1 MTDEAYM
8 TLALSLAKRAKG
20 LTHPNPTVGC
30 VVVKNGKIVGRGF
43 HEGAGKPHAEVVAL
57 SQAGKEAQ
65 GSILYVT
72 LEPCTHFGRTPPCTD
87 AILRYGVKRVV
98 VAVEDPNPL
107 VGGKGIKRLKEAGLE
122 VTVGVLEEEAR
133 LLNEDFFTYVSKRRP
148 YITLKLA
155 QSADGKTA
163 TPSGNSKWISSEDSR
178 RYAHKLRSEATAI
191 LVGINTV
198 LKDNPSLTIR
208 HFPSPRQPLRV
219 VLDPN
224 LRIDPSLKIA
234 SSSEA
239 RTLLFHRKRDKKK
252 EEALSSRGVELIAL
266 EDFSLGNIL
275 EELYRREVVH
285 LLVEGGAKTVSSFL
299 KSGLWDRMIIFQAP
313 KLIGDGISIG
323 DLGVRSVREAKKM
336 KLRRTFK
343 IGQDIVAEYIPL
355 F

>member
-30 VVVKNGKIVGRGF
+30 LVVKNGKIVGRGF

-65 GSILYVT
+65 GSTLYVT

-107 VGGKGIKRLKEAGLE
+107 VGGKGIRRLREAGLE

-133 LLNEDFFTYVSKRRP
+133 LLNEDFFTYVSKGRP
-148 YITLKLA
+148 FITLKLA
-155 QSADGKTA
+155 QSADGKIA
-163 TPSGNSKWISSEDSR
+163 TPSGDSKWISSEDSR
-178 RYAHKLRSEATAI
+178 RYAHRLRAEAGAV

-198 LKDNPSLTIR
+198 LKDDPSLTVRYIP
-208 HFPSPRQPLRV
+208 FPKQPLRV
-219 VLDPN
+219 VIDPN
-224 LRIDPSLKIA
+224 LRMDPSLKIA
-234 SSSEA
+234 NCSEA
-239 RTLLFHRKRDKKK
+239 KTLLFHKKRDPEK
-252 EEALSSRGVELIAL
+252 EKILSSQGVELVAL
-266 EDFSLGNIL
+266 KEFSLKSIL
-275 EELYRREVVH
+275 EELYKREVVQ
-285 LLVEGGAKTVSSFL
+285 LLVEGGAKTVSAFINA
-299 KSGLWDRMIIFQAP
+299 GLWDRMIIFQAP

-323 DLGVRSVREAKKM
+323 SLGVESLNEAVKL
-336 KLRRTFK
+336 KLRRTFRM
-343 IGQDIVAEYIPL
+343 GQDIVAEYTPL
-355 F
+355 P